1 MAIAIE
7 NIWLTLYSMDL
18 TKLSDASDQLDEKNK
33 KAILDVIN
41 LKVEDDMEKILAK
54 IDSKFEH
61 VEGKI
66 STGYWVMGISTA
78 VISILMATIGIF
90 LAIIAFKN

>member
-1 MAIAIE
+1 
-7 NIWLTLYSMDL
+7 MDL
-18 TKLSDASDQLDEKNK
+18 NELTNAVEQLDDQNK
-33 KAILDVIN
+33 QAILKVIN
-41 LKVEDDMEKILAK
+41 IKVEDDMEKILAK

-78 VISILMATIGIF
+78 LISILMATIGVF
-90 LAIIAFKN
+90 LAIIAFK